1 MLMKARTRKPTA
13 TAATQQRVCWTCVWT
28 MSAGLSWPIWAS
40 LPGGWPQLR
49 RCRSCAPA

>member
-1 MLMKARTRKPTA
+1 MLMKRPARKPA
-13 TAATQQRVCWTCVWT
+13 AATQPRVCWTCVWT

-49 RCRSCAPA
+49 RCQSCAPA